1 MMKLGMKDK
10 MVYLGFSLFA
20 LSVIAATLNEKAAI
34 IMLIASFGVLI
45 FGGIVKS

>member
-1 MMKLGMKDK
+1 MKIGVKDT
-10 MVYLGFSLFA
+10 MVYLGFFLFG